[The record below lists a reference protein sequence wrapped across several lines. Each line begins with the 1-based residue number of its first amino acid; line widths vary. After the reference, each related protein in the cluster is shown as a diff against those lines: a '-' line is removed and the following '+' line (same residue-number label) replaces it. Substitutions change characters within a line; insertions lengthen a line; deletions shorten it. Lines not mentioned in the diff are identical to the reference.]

1 MVLRERSRGSPRSA
15 PLRAVPITLGL
26 AVAAGTGSVLSMA
39 TKDRI
44 AALKLPRAPERRLG
58 FLLGGRDGRLV
69 VVTVLALLGRP
80 ALALAAVT
88 IASLVSA
95 VLRVA
100 LVRRGF
106 AKPDF

>member
-1 MVLRERSRGSPRSA
+1 MTQGLNPSA
-15 PLRAVPITLGL
+15 TLGL
-26 AVAAGTGSVLSMA
+26 AVAGSAGPLLSMA

-44 AALKLPRAPERRLG
+44 AALKLPQAPERRLG
-58 FLLGGRDGRLV
+58 FLLGGRDGRLLL
-69 VVTVLALLGRP
+69 VTVLALLSQP

-106 AKPDF
+106 AESASSPTT